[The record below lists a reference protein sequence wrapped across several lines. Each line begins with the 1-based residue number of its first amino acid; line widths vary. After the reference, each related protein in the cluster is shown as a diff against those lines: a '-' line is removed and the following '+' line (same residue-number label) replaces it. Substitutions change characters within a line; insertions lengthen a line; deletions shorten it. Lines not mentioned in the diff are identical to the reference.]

1 MLQKMEP
8 ILGYGTGGLLGG
20 VDWSVIMEQEKG
32 DVSCFSLSWYSR
44 DRITSIQIKNNGQ
57 SNLESKTDKP
67 EN

>member
-32 DVSCFSLSWYSR
+32 DVSWLS
-44 DRITSIQIKNNGQ
+44 DLGIHVI
-57 SNLESKTDKP
+57 E
-67 EN
+67 